1 MSVSSWR
8 AILLGLCFV
17 ATVANAVS
25 LFTDSIEA
33 SSALGFTVS
42 RTADSAV
49 VRVDTVDAGGAAET
63 SGMRAGDLINVRNLE
78 PGERYRLLTGV
89 YPHEKIA
96 FVVSRH
102 GTNRADRLRRGAVR
116 RYGVGI
122 RCCIRFASFWMLA
135 FAALIAWRRAGV
147 PEARVLC
154 ALLALYP
161 LSSAFLPGAWIGP
174 SPGLDV
180 AAAVIGF
187 VLLWIQAALL
197 PTYASLV
204 ARPLSRARR
213 VLTALAYVSVAAIA
227 VFDVVRLVEVWNGS
241 LPWVAQGVG
250 PEWNMSYGAI
260 PYALVILCG
269 LAALA
274 AASGAER
281 TRIAYVLAPLMV
293 FYASQGMLYLISAFS
308 SSAQHGT
315 ALVLSYGFA
324 NLGVFL
330 APLGMTYAL
339 LNRRVLDIGFAL
351 NRVAIFSGVSIVV
364 VGAFMLVEWAL
375 GSWLQQQSHTT
386 SLAVGAALALLL
398 GFSIRFV
405 HDRVEHV
412 LDRVFFRKRHEDEI
426 AIRRLAREAAFI
438 TDPAILADRT
448 IEVLERHADASFASL
463 ALSNGNGKYG
473 EVSENDPAIVSLR
486 TWRRK
491 LDLHGVDTQFAGE
504 FAYPMISRGRLIGAL
519 LLGPKRSQESYAPDE
534 SDAIEDLADHVA
546 GVLDV
551 LGRSASSDDAVLTEL
566 KSMQRALTDQFS
578 SLRSELK
585 RS

>member
-1 MSVSSWR
+1 
-8 AILLGLCFV
+8 
-17 ATVANAVS
+17 
-25 LFTDSIEA
+25 
-33 SSALGFTVS
+33 
-42 RTADSAV
+42 
-49 VRVDTVDAGGAAET
+49 VR
-63 SGMRAGDLINVRNLE
+63 
-78 PGERYRLLTGV
+78 
-89 YPHEKIA
+89 
-96 FVVSRH
+96 
-102 GTNRADRLRRGAVR
+102 
-116 RYGVGI
+116 
-122 RCCIRFASFWMLA
+122 
-135 FAALIAWRRAGV
+135 
-147 PEARVLC
+147 EARILC

-174 SPGLDV
+174 SPGLD
-180 AAAVIGF
+180 AAAAIVGF

-197 PTYASLV
+197 PMYASLV
-204 ARPLSRARR
+204 AKPLSATRR
-213 VLTALAYVSVAAIA
+213 ILTTLAYVSIAAIA
-227 VFDVVRLVEVWNGS
+227 VFDVVRIVDVWNGS

-250 PEWNMSYGAI
+250 PEWNMSYGVI
-260 PYALVILCG
+260 PYAFVIFCG

-293 FYASQGMLYLISAFS
+293 FFASQGMLYLVTAFA

-324 NLGVFL
+324 NLGTFV

-364 VGAFMLVEWAL
+364 VGVFMLVEWAL
-375 GSWLQQQSHTT
+375 ASWLQQQSHTT
-386 SLAVGAALALLL
+386 SLVVGAALALLL

-448 IEVLERHADASFASL
+448 IEVLQRHADASFASL

-473 EVSENDPAIVSLR
+473 DVSENDPAIVSLR
-486 TWRRK
+486 TWHRR
-491 LDLHGVDTQFAGE
+491 LDLHGVNTQFAGE

-546 GVLDV
+546 SVLDV

-566 KSMQRALTDQFS
+566 KALQRALTDQFS
-578 SLRSELK
+578 SLRSDLK

>member
-8 AILLGLCFV
+8 AALLALCFV

-25 LFTDSIEA
+25 LFTHNVEA

-49 VRVDTVDAGGAAET
+49 VRVDTVEAGGAAEA
-63 SGMRAGDLINVRNLE
+63 SGLRVGDLINVRRLD

-89 YPHEKIA
+89 YPHERLE
-96 FVVSRH
+96 FVVSRA
-102 GTNRADRLRRGAVR
+102 GTTVPIRYVAGGPPVLRWDTLL
-116 RYGVGI
+116 YS
-122 RCCIRFASFWMLA
+122 FSSFWMLA
-135 FAALIAWRRAGV
+135 FAAVIAWRRAGV
-147 PEARVLC
+147 PEARVLS
-154 ALLALYP
+154 ALLAIYP
-161 LSSAFLPGAWIGP
+161 LSSALLPGAWIGP

-180 AAAVIGF
+180 AAAIAGF
-187 VLLWIQAALL
+187 VLIWIQAALL
-197 PTYASLV
+197 PAYASLV
-204 ARPLSRARR
+204 ARPLSTTRR
-213 VLTALAYVSVAAIA
+213 ILTALTCVTIAAIA
-227 VFDVVRLVEVWNGS
+227 AFDVVRLVDVWNGS

-250 PEWNMSYGAI
+250 PDWNMSYGAI
-260 PYALVILCG
+260 PYALVVVCAS
-269 LAALA
+269 AALA

-281 TRIAYVLAPLMV
+281 TRIAYVLAPLML
-293 FYASQGMLYLISAFS
+293 FYALQGMLYLVSAFAS
-308 SSAQHGT
+308 NGQHGT

-324 NLGVFL
+324 NLGTFL

-339 LNRRVLDIGFAL
+339 LNRRVLDLGFAL

-364 VGAFMLVEWAL
+364 VGVFMLVEWAL
-375 GSWLQQQSHTT
+375 ASWLQQQSHTT
-386 SLAVGAALALLL
+386 SLAVGAALALAL

-438 TDPAILADRT
+438 TDPTILADRA
-448 IEVLERHADASFASL
+448 IDVLEKHADASFASL
-463 ALSNGNGKYG
+463 ALSDGDGKYG
-473 EVSENDPAIVSLR
+473 GVTENDPAIVSLR
-486 TWRRK
+486 TWHRK
-491 LDLHGVDTQFAGE
+491 LDLHGVKTEFAGE
-504 FAYPMISRGRLIGAL
+504 FAYPMVSRGRLIGAL

-546 GVLDV
+546 SVLDV
-551 LGRSASSDDAVLTEL
+551 LGRSNSGDDAVLTEL
-566 KSMQRALTDQFS
+566 KSLQRALADQFS

-585 RS
+585 GS